1 MQILRK
7 MFFFMFILTGLVTLQ
22 ACDTNDGPLEEAAE
36 DVEDAVEEAGDK
48 IEDATD

>member
-7 MFFFMFILTGLVTLQ
+7 MFFSSMLLTGLFTLQ
-22 ACDTNDGPLEEAAE
+22 ACDNDGPIENAAE
-36 DVEDAVEEAGDK
+36 EVEDAVEDAGDA